1 VPGPAFRVALSVSPF
16 TELLTRYGVAF
27 SDQRS
32 RATTP
37 EALQRLFVA
46 HGANEVFVRIGTTT
60 TYRTGLGDHSLV
72 HGLER
77 ARLAKDLGLP
87 LNPELGL
94 FNIYGDGRCQP
105 SPDLSSDP
113 ELNRRP
119 WTSLSLDEMTL
130 ALNRYGARTAREI
143 LDTGVTV
150 RIWDIG
156 NEVDFGVAGVAPR
169 PMGGACDDTAG
180 GPGWYRAPDGVD
192 RSIGTM
198 SLSTLLQ
205 LPQATRIAWLQL
217 HVWPYEARMLAAV
230 ASGIR
235 SIDPHARF
243 STHVSGVTAVQA
255 AQAVAFYRAMR
266 SGGFFPDELGFSFYP
281 SGSDSPPDRLAAF
294 KETVAA
300 VHRAFRR
307 PVFIA
312 EFAYPAQPI
321 TQGPFTGWNHVLTNY
336 PFTEQGQAN
345 LLRDLTAWGRTA
357 GVSGIRPWAPETIVP
372 AWEPFALFSRSGTLA
387 SARPALDAIER
398 GLEP

>member
-1 VPGPAFRVALSVSPF
+1 ML
-16 TELLTRYGVAF
+16 RYGITF

-32 RATTP
+32 TATTP

-60 TYRTGLGDHSLV
+60 TYRTGFGDHSLV

-77 ARLAKDLGLP
+77 ARLAKALGLP

-94 FNIYGDGRCQP
+94 FNIYGDVRCQP
-105 SPDLSSDP
+105 APAFTDDL
-113 ELNRRP
+113 ELSASRP
-119 WTSLSLDEMTL
+119 WTSLPLDEMTH
-130 ALNRYGARTAREI
+130 ALRRYGAATAREI
-143 LDTGVTV
+143 LATGVTV

-156 NEVDFGVAGVAPR
+156 NEVDFGVAGIAPR
-169 PMGGACDDTAG
+169 PANGDCDDTAG
-180 GPGWYRAPDGVD
+180 GPGWYAAPDGVD
-192 RSIGTM
+192 RAIGTM
-198 SLSTLLQ
+198 SISTLIQ
-205 LPQATRIAWLQL
+205 LPQAARIAWLQI

-255 AQAVAFYRAMR
+255 DQAVAFYRAMR

-281 SGSDSPPDRLAAF
+281 SGSNSPPDRLGAF
-294 KETVAA
+294 KETVTA
-300 VHRAFRR
+300 VHRAFGR

-312 EFAYPAQPI
+312 EFAYPAQPV
-321 TQGPFTGWNHVLTNY
+321 TQGPFAGWNHAQANY
-336 PFTEQGQAN
+336 PFTERGQAN

-357 GVSGIRPWAPETIVP
+357 GVSGIRYWAPETIVP
-372 AWEPFALFSRSGTLA
+372 AWEPFALFSHSGTVA
-387 SARPALDAIER
+387 TARPALDAIAR